1 MRGRQQRAGV
11 VGGEGLRRAGTF
23 HCGEVLNIGLR
34 GIDHWV
40 ERSSGW
46 IFVHDI
52 GLVMETRSHGQ
63 SCRVEAVTTLI
74 LVLVEVL
81 RGLDLRAG
89 GGEGETLLL
98 ETDAKEGRL

>member
-1 MRGRQQRAGV
+1 MFVNVSPHLFPLGGIHGVRCDAVISDRERMRGRQQRAGV

-46 IFVHDI
+46 ICSVW
-52 GLVMETRSHGQ
+52 
-63 SCRVEAVTTLI
+63 
-74 LVLVEVL
+74 
-81 RGLDLRAG
+81 
-89 GGEGETLLL
+89 
-98 ETDAKEGRL
+98 